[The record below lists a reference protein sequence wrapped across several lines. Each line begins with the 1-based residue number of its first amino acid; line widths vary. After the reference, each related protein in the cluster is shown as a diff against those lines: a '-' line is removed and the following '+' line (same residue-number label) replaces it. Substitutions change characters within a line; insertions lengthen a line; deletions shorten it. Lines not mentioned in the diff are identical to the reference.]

1 FDDLVDRIRLLL
13 RHGILRRLD
22 CARSRGARGDGNSI
36 RGSNLRLDDGPSPTE
51 GRECQRREAVCT
63 HPEST
68 LETAKKKDRARA
80 RMGGRIAL
88 PSIRQRLG
96 PTTSLLEGDGP
107 RARGRAKSAP
117 GRGVVRG
124 ESATLL
130 SLRSV
135 SSSRRPRTRHG
146 SGG

>member
-1 FDDLVDRIRLLL
+1 VASSPWHPPQARLRSL
-13 RHGILRRLD
+13 
-22 CARSRGARGDGNSI
+22 SRGARRWNSI

-63 HPEST
+63 YPEST
-68 LETAKKKDRARA
+68 LETAKKKHRARA

-88 PSIRQRLG
+88 PSIRQWV
-96 PTTSLLEGDGP
+96 
-107 RARGRAKSAP
+107 AP
-117 GRGVVRG
+117 GGTRRALKEDVCSG